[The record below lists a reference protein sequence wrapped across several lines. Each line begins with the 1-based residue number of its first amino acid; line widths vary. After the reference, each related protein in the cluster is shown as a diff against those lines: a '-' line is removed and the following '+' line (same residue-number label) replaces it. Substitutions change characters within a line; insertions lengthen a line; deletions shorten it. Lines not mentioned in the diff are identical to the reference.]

1 MRPIVIVIE
10 LRNRK
15 YFSVKKLHLIIKTF
29 EFQGNNYNRLNYE
42 WPFVFAK
49 KIILF
54 SWIIFSCISLIL
66 HYSYEKDVAYLR
78 QLNKLS
84 STVIINCQFLLFNHM
99 PNTLLLPTFY
109 WTSANLQECCTF
121 DIFVAF
127 KLNDHDFKRQIYW
140 HTNHWKCYVEKSID

>member
-54 SWIIFSCISLIL
+54 S
-66 HYSYEKDVAYLR
+66 
-78 QLNKLS
+78 
-84 STVIINCQFLLFNHM
+84 
-99 PNTLLLPTFY
+99 
-109 WTSANLQECCTF
+109 
-121 DIFVAF
+121 
-127 KLNDHDFKRQIYW
+127 
-140 HTNHWKCYVEKSID
+140 